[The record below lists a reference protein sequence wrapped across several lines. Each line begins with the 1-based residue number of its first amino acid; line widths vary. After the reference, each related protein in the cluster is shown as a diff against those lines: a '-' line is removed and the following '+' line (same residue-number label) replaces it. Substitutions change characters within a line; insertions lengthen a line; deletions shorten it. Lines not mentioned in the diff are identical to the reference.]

1 MSTFVSLLLNVLRA
15 KKTGQPFGSSVKRT
29 GKYMNLLR
37 AGENIVNQQRPK
49 KARVYFAWQS
59 TLNYDGFS
67 PLRGRTRMS
76 RRVKGKIVNR
86 D

>member
-15 KKTGQPFGSSVKRT
+15 KKTGQPFGSSVKSA

-37 AGENIVNQQRPK
+37 AGENIVNQQRPQ
-49 KARVYFAWQS
+49 KARVYFARQS
-59 TLNYDGFS
+59 TFNYDGFS
-67 PLRGRTRMS
+67 PLHGRTRMS
-76 RRVKGKIVNR
+76 RRVKGTIVNR